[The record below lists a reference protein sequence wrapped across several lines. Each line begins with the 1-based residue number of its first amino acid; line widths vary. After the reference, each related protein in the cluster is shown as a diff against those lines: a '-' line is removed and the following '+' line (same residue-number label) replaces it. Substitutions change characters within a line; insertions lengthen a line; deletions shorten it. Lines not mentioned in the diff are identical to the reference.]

1 MQSPGQGGGAAK
13 TILLIVTISWSSG
26 TPAPLATRARQ
37 TWHPLCGLCG
47 PAIFSR
53 AAGNIGAGAHS
64 PASEKAVGKC
74 LDCLASA
81 MLEENALTMGICLP
95 QDRGWRMPWLLL
107 FANPSQ
113 AGWVLQ
119 LPMLTNVSKGLEEC
133 YYNHWCSL
141 APAREQGITAA
152 ASTLWPWQG
161 SETVSWPLTPSWL
174 SEAVGGC
181 CARIYHQHYGIG
193 GEHTNGI
200 HQYFHLWRALP
211 TAPCPS
217 SRFPQARKWIFFIY
231 SWGTFQISAFS
242 PDPRVRETAHE
253 LFNKRIC
260 FYSILHPLDISPI
273 DFLSQTFLGASI
285 SDVDPKGSGVWFGG
299 PIPHSAGRSARHV
312 RSLFTLHRGTGV
324 GFLVELCLYL
334 SYSSQCSSPFIL
346 LWRSSWIS
354 FQREM
359 ISM

>member
-1 MQSPGQGGGAAK
+1 MLARHWKNAITIIGAHLPQPG
-13 TILLIVTISWSSG
+13 
-26 TPAPLATRARQ
+26 
-37 TWHPLCGLCG
+37 
-47 PAIFSR
+47 SR
-53 AAGNIGAGAHS
+53 AS
-64 PASEKAVGKC
+64 
-74 LDCLASA
+74 
-81 MLEENALTMGICLP
+81 
-95 QDRGWRMPWLLL
+95 
-107 FANPSQ
+107 
-113 AGWVLQ
+113 LQ
-119 LPMLTNVSKGLEEC
+119 LPPLSGLGK
-133 YYNHWCSL
+133 
-141 APAREQGITAA
+141 AARQCHDHLPLPDSARQREDAVPEYTT
-152 ASTLWPWQG
+152 ST
-161 SETVSWPLTPSWL
+161 S
-174 SEAVGGC
+174 
-181 CARIYHQHYGIG
+181 GIG

-217 SRFPQARKWIFFIY
+217 SRFPQARKWISFIY

-299 PIPHSAGRSARHV
+299 PIPHSPGRSARHV

-334 SYSSQCSSPFIL
+334 SYSSRCSSPFIL